1 MRQKVVQHNVSYP
14 CTVCTQPCKIN
25 SYHSGSLMQSFTVT
39 NYHCD
44 GIPCQHPRK
53 FRTAERL
60 GTQLMASQ
68 SFSNHGRP
76 TFGVGRGYG
85 NSIWQRVGIN
95 SYLERTG
102 VSGVW
107 TEKLLARG
115 ISNGLMADSV
125 AANSLL
131 LKTVRFTL
139 LLQYMIVHSC
149 SQASPSSFPD
159 CQQSVYHTEGLG
171 MRLAFTLPS
180 TVKAWVRVRGLS
192 CE

>member
-1 MRQKVVQHNVSYP
+1 MCSAIWQRFHLQHQRMACVAGGAVRQKVVQHNDSCLY
-14 CTVCTQPCKIN
+14 TVCSQPCN
-25 SYHSGSLMQSFTVT
+25 TNCYHSGSLMQSFTMT

-44 GIPCQHPRK
+44 GIPCQHPWK
-53 FRTAERL
+53 FRTAESL
-60 GTQLMASQ
+60 GTQLTASQ

-85 NSIWQRVGIN
+85 NSIWQRVGVN

-107 TEKLLARG
+107 TEKLFVRG

-131 LKTVRFTL
+131 
-139 LLQYMIVHSC
+139 Q
-149 SQASPSSFPD
+149 
-159 CQQSVYHTEGLG
+159 
-171 MRLAFTLPS
+171 
-180 TVKAWVRVRGLS
+180 
-192 CE
+192 